1 MTKYRL
7 FIVLAAWIICGI
19 IAGLVQAPKRID
31 AQNRDTPDREA
42 KRAAFQ
48 KIRGQLE
55 TKGVP
60 FDPEVLLEPTWR
72 EEVKRVVDTIPEMSD
87 KRVLG
92 EKVKGGSDG
101 RNPLSSRKSHIDGRH
116 AIAGEK
122 DYF

>member
-55 TKGVP
+55 EKGVP
-60 FDPEVLLEPTWR
+60 FAPEMLLEP
-72 EEVKRVVDTIPEMSD
+72 
-87 KRVLG
+87 G
-92 EKVKGGSDG
+92 
-101 RNPLSSRKSHIDGRH
+101 
-116 AIAGEK
+116 
-122 DYF
+122 